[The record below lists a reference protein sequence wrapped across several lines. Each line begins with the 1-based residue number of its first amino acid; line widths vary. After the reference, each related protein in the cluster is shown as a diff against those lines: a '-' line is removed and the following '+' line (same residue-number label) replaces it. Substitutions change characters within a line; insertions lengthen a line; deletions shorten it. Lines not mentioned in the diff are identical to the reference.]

1 MVNSGLSG
9 GLYIIYMVGGFDH
22 LEKIWKSMGMII
34 PYMKWKIK
42 MVKTTNQVVMLVP
55 NEGQK
60 YNEPLGTMSNIPN
73 PLS

>member
-1 MVNSGLSG
+1 
-9 GLYIIYMVGGFDH
+9 
-22 LEKIWKSMGMII
+22 MGMII